1 MAIKGTVKKGEHIVI
16 SSLEHN
22 SVLRPVHTLF
32 ESSVAGYTVFNVG
45 QNDDETCENFKKAIR
60 PETTVAVVTAVSNV
74 FGNILPLK
82 RLSKIA
88 KANNITFIV
97 DGVQGAG
104 IVPINIKEQGINCLC
119 VPGHKGLLG
128 PMGTGALL
136 HDGSIKNTIIEGG
149 TGTASFMYE
158 QPKMFP
164 EMLEAGTVNVP
175 GICGLNRG
183 VKIISSYGVNN
194 IFEEESEL
202 MKELF
207 DGLKNIDGITL
218 YRDKYEKERFA
229 PLVAFNVSGKHSEEV
244 SAELN
249 EGGIAVRGGYH
260 CAPLAHIS
268 YGTEK
273 TGAVRVCP
281 SRFTSKKDINILL
294 NLLKKIAIKESI

>member
-1 MAIKGTVKKGEHIVI
+1 
-16 SSLEHN
+16 
-22 SVLRPVHTLF
+22 
-32 ESSVAGYTVFNVG
+32 
-45 QNDDETCENFKKAIR
+45 
-60 PETTVAVVTAVSNV
+60 
-74 FGNILPLK
+74 
-82 RLSKIA
+82 
-88 KANNITFIV
+88 
-97 DGVQGAG
+97 
-104 IVPINIKEQGINCLC
+104 
-119 VPGHKGLLG
+119 
-128 PMGTGALL
+128 
-136 HDGSIKNTIIEGG
+136 
-149 TGTASFMYE
+149 
-158 QPKMFP
+158 MFP